1 MSRDSK
7 KNGGETSLV
16 SRIKF
21 YLAPE
26 GVSFKKPNTLK
37 ISSALLETGA
47 SWEVVNDGQG
57 HSVEA
62 KNIPF
67 CAIDYTL

>member
-1 MSRDSK
+1 MVREAK
-7 KNGGETSLV
+7 TNGGQTSLV
-16 SRIKF
+16 SRVRL

-26 GVSFKKPNTLK
+26 GISFKKPSVLK
-37 ISSALLETGA
+37 ITNAVLETGA
-47 SWEVVNDGQG
+47 NWEVVNDGNG
-57 HSVEA
+57 HAVEA